1 MSAARTV
8 VVTGAAGGI
17 GSEIVNRF
25 LAHGD
30 TVVASDLSPEA
41 LDTWRARWDADAP
54 GGQHPSLHTVPADIS
69 NEQSVAAL
77 AQVVQQS
84 LGTVDVLINNA
95 GHFPQTAFEEM
106 STDEWR
112 QVIDVNLTGT
122 FLMIRSFVPLMKAS
136 GHGRIVNIGSGS
148 VFSGTP
154 MQSHYVASKGGV
166 MGLTHVL
173 ARELGGYGITVNLI
187 TPGLTVTPAAA
198 AVLPEALLAE
208 QRSARAL
215 HRDETPEDLV
225 GPIFFLAS
233 DDAAFITGQT
243 LNVDGGR
250 HLL

>member
-1 MSAARTV
+1 MSTARTV

-30 TVVASDLSPEA
+30 TVVASDISPEA
-41 LDTWRARWDADAP
+41 LDTWRARWDSGAS

-69 NEQSVAAL
+69 SEQSVAAL

-106 STDEWR
+106 SADEWR

-122 FLMIRSFVPLMKAS
+122 FLMIRAFVPLMKAS

-198 AVLPEALLAE
+198 ESVKLFEAGSPE
-208 QRSARAL
+208 
-215 HRDETPEDLV
+215 
-225 GPIFFLAS
+225 
-233 DDAAFITGQT
+233 
-243 LNVDGGR
+243 N
-250 HLL
+250 